1 MPSCHGIFEKIVIIF
16 SYVDI
21 LETKTSYFGEPK
33 LSCSKGI
40 TRKTWKLFFWASLS
54 DWRQSRSPW
63 FRIIS
68 WSRLQ
73 RLLPT
78 FLRRLT
84 PTLRMLRIPMSKTA
98 WVFKCDH
105 MMHMWVLSFFQ
116 QGGTASGGVCND
128 MCKPVPRLQG
138 GSAAQLE
145 TQQGGDCGKNVTY
158 HCHWIS
164 SWQVEGSQHVAHA
177 SWS

>member
-1 MPSCHGIFEKIVIIF
+1 MLTF
-16 SYVDI
+16 
-21 LETKTSYFGEPK
+21 
-33 LSCSKGI
+33 
-40 TRKTWKLFFWASLS
+40 
-54 DWRQSRSPW
+54 WRQKQATLGNQS
-63 FRIIS
+63 FLAAKGLLA
-68 WSRLQ
+68 RLGSYSSEQ
-73 RLLPT
+73 ASATDGRVVHHGSGLYHEAACKDC
-78 FLRRLT
+78 FQHFCGDWHQHWGW
-84 PTLRMLRIPMSKTA
+84 LRIPMSKTA